1 MGTASNT
8 AHREPWNRG
17 KVVGQKAPVKL
28 QERSTFRKAAGCRVE
43 IPRERVCCGRPY
55 YDFGLLDRAKRAL
68 ERVMEAIGT
77 RIAAGVAVVGLEPSC
92 VAVFK
97 DELLQLFPDDERA

>member
-1 MGTASNT
+1 MQAR
-8 AHREPWNRG
+8 H
-17 KVVGQKAPVKL
+17 
-28 QERSTFRKAAGCRVE
+28 
-43 IPRERVCCGRPY
+43 
-55 YDFGLLDRAKRAL
+55 YDFGLLDRAKRVL

-77 RIAAGVAVVGLEPSC
+77 RIDAGVAVVGLEPSC